1 MRFKKK
7 NLFSGLIIFVFF
19 AAVAI
24 LGYFWLGKSFVPSEF
39 IEARN
44 RSALVAKEIVALT
57 DISVQNLEKIS
68 LHERKNNFPRALI
81 LVKEELE
88 NSKKSRVKAAD
99 LAKEIGAMTEATGRI
114 TPTKA
119 RNLAT
124 DAVRDEVALIT
135 HLIVYNDLLNSLL
148 QNLELIFSGAISY
161 GSEEV
166 QTLIKN
172 MNQEVKEI
180 NGLNDAFNQKMREF
194 DELAEL

>member
-1 MRFKKK
+1 
-7 NLFSGLIIFVFF
+7 
-19 AAVAI
+19 
-24 LGYFWLGKSFVPSEF
+24 
-39 IEARN
+39 
-44 RSALVAKEIVALT
+44 
-57 DISVQNLEKIS
+57 
-68 LHERKNNFPRALI
+68 
-81 LVKEELE
+81 
-88 NSKKSRVKAAD
+88 
-99 LAKEIGAMTEATGRI
+99 MTEATNRI

-148 QNLELIFSGAISY
+148 QILELTFSGVIPQ

-180 NGLNDAFNQKMREF
+180 NALNDLFNQKMREL
-194 DELAEL
+194 DNLIS